1 MMKYQY
7 EFLQWPEYSQ
17 DQWIYLFGSVC
28 TQSEKCWD
36 SQGQKGQV
44 PLSVTEI
51 LEREDKDY
59 STHWCFFSTFDKFN
73 LDFPY
78 IFYYTCV
85 IKSLPAVHLTG
96 ICVGFSTCCMASF
109 MNCLPS
115 FTALAIL
122 IIQII

>member
-1 MMKYQY
+1 MKYQY

-36 SQGQKGQV
+36 SPGQKGQV

-59 STHWCFFSTFDKFN
+59 STHWWFFSLLLTNLTLTF
-73 LDFPY
+73 L
-78 IFYYTCV
+78 IFS
-85 IKSLPAVHLTG
+85 I
-96 ICVGFSTCCMASF
+96 I
-109 MNCLPS
+109 
-115 FTALAIL
+115 LA
-122 IIQII
+122 

>member
-1 MMKYQY
+1 MS
-7 EFLQWPEYSQ
+7 FCN
-17 DQWIYLFGSVC
+17 DQSIHKASGFTCLVLCVLSLRSV
-28 TQSEKCWD
+28 
-36 SQGQKGQV
+36 
-44 PLSVTEI
+44 EI
-51 LEREDKDY
+51 LQGRKDRFC
-59 STHWCFFSTFDKFN
+59 SQQQKFWRDRTKVTVHIGVFFSTFDKFN

-115 FTALAIL
+115 FTALAI
-122 IIQII
+122 

>member
-1 MMKYQY
+1 MKYQY
-7 EFLQWPEYSQ
+7 EFLQWPEYSP

-59 STHWCFFSTFDKFN
+59 STHWCFFLYFW
-73 LDFPY
+73 
-78 IFYYTCV
+78 
-85 IKSLPAVHLTG
+85 
-96 ICVGFSTCCMASF
+96 
-109 MNCLPS
+109 
-115 FTALAIL
+115 
-122 IIQII
+122 QI